1 MLESFTIVGTQ
12 VLILFI
18 MIGLGFFGGKKKFIT
33 QEGVRSIND
42 ILLYFVTPCV
52 IIDAFQRT
60 YDPKLLKNL
69 LLSMLAS
76 LISHLLC
83 YALGF
88 LFVRSKDMAKRKV
101 LRFTVVYS
109 NCGFMAL
116 PLIEALLGSEGV
128 FYGAGYLAVFN
139 IMVWS
144 FGQYSM
150 GKGQEGF
157 ENKKAVL
164 NPGVLSVVVGLIF
177 FFTSTALPE
186 VIGSPIAYIADLNTP
201 LPMLIIGYTI
211 SKLDFSEIF
220 HLTSEWIALLLR
232 LIVAPGLLLV
242 ILYFAG
248 YRGTL
253 LMSSIVSAA
262 TPVAAIS
269 VMFSIKFRVDET
281 MASKLVAISSLFSVF
296 TMTIVIGIAKY
307 LA

>member
-1 MLESFTIVGTQ
+1 MLESFVIVGTQ

-18 MIGLGFFGGKKKFIT
+18 MIGLGFFGGRKKLIT

-52 IIDAFQRT
+52 IIHAFQRPFEKT
-60 YDPKLLKNL
+60 MLNNL

-83 YALGF
+83 YVLGF
-88 LFVRSKDMAKRKV
+88 LFVRSRDLAKRKV
-101 LRFTVVYS
+101 LRFTVAYS

-116 PLIEALLGSEGV
+116 PLAEALLGSEGV
-128 FYGAGYLAVFN
+128 FYAAGYLAVFN

-157 ENKKAVL
+157 SNIKAIL
-164 NPGVLSVVVGLIF
+164 NPGVLSVIVGLIF
-177 FFTSTALPE
+177 FFTSYTLPE
-186 VIGSPIAYIADLNTP
+186 IIGSPIAYLASLNTP

-211 SKLDFSEIF
+211 SRLDFKQIV

-232 LIVAPGLLLV
+232 LIVAPSILLV
-242 ILYFAG
+242 ILYAMG

-253 LMSSIVSAA
+253 LMASIVSAA

-269 VMFSIKFRVDET
+269 VMFSIKFKVDET

-296 TMTIVIGIAKY
+296 TMTVVIGIAKY

>member
-1 MLESFTIVGTQ
+1 MLESFAIVGTQ

-18 MIGLGFFGGKKKFIT
+18 MIGLGFFGGKKKFLT

-52 IIDAFQRT
+52 IIDAFQRPF
-60 YDPKLLKNL
+60 DSKLLKNL

-83 YALGF
+83 YALGY
-88 LFVRSKDMAKRKV
+88 LFVKSKDLAKRRV
-101 LRFTVVYS
+101 LRFTVAYS

-116 PLIEALLGSEGV
+116 PLIGALLGDEGV
-128 FYGAGYLAVFN
+128 FYGAGYLAIFN

-150 GKGQEGF
+150 GKGHQGF
-157 ENKKAVL
+157 ENKKAIL
-164 NPGVLSVVVGLIF
+164 NPGVLSAAVGLIF
-177 FFTSTALPE
+177 FFTSFTLPE
-186 VIGSPIAYIADLNTP
+186 IIGSPIAYIADLNTP

-211 SKLDFSEIF
+211 SKLDFNEIF

-232 LIVAPGLLLV
+232 LVVAPCLLLL
-242 ILYFAG
+242 ILYSFG

-253 LMSSIVSAA
+253 LIASIVSAA

-269 VMFSIKFRVDET
+269 VMFSIKFRIDET

>member
-1 MLESFTIVGTQ
+1 MLESFSIVGTQ

-18 MIGLGFFGGKKKFIT
+18 LIGLGFFGGKKKFIT
-33 QEGVRSIND
+33 KEGVRSIND

-52 IIDAFQRT
+52 IIHAFQRP
-60 YDPKLLKNL
+60 YDPRMLRNL

-76 LISHLLC
+76 VILHVLC
-83 YALGF
+83 YILGF
-88 LFVRSKDMAKRKV
+88 LFIKSKDISKRKV

-116 PLIEALLGSEGV
+116 PLIEALLGSEGL

-144 FGQYSM
+144 FGQLSM
-150 GKGQEGF
+150 GKGQDGF
-157 ENKKAVL
+157 STAKAVL
-164 NPGVLSVVVGLIF
+164 NPGVLSAIVGLFF
-177 FFTSTALPE
+177 FFTSTTLP
-186 VIGSPIAYIADLNTP
+186 PIIAEPISYLASLNTP

-211 SKLDFSEIF
+211 SKLDFKEIV

-232 LIVAPGLLLV
+232 LIVAPVLLLV
-242 ILYFAG
+242 ILYSMG

-253 LMSSIVSAA
+253 LLASIVSAA

-269 VMFSIKFRVDET
+269 VMFSIKFGSDET

-296 TMTIVIGIAKY
+296 TMTLIIGIAKY